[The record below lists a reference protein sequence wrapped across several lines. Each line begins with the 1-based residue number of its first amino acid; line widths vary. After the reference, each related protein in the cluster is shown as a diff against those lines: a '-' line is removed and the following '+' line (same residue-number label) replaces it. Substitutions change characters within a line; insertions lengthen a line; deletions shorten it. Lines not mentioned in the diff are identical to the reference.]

1 MENEHTELI
10 IGYLQNNLT
19 QEETDCFYNWVNE
32 SASNKELFFEIK
44 AMYDAGLPLSTPC
57 RSPFGCGNQF
67 YVFLVLS

>member
-44 AMYDAGLPLSTPC
+44 AMYDAGLPLSTPWET
-57 RSPFGCGNQF
+57 SE
-67 YVFLVLS
+67 SW